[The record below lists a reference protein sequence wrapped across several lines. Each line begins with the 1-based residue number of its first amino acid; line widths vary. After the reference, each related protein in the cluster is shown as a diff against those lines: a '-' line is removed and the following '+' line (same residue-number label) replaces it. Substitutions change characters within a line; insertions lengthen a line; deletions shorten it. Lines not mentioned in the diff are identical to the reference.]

1 MTLFDRLAEAQERW
15 NVLEHPFYS
24 RWERG
29 ELVTRELAFYAGEYR
44 HAVVALARQ
53 AEAAGSEHAAE
64 EAGHVEL
71 WDDFANMLGA
81 DLDRAP
87 RPETVEC
94 AESWTGGTDRLER
107 LAVLYAIESAQP
119 TISSTKLAG
128 LVRYYGFH
136 PDGPGAAYFAV
147 HVQRDAEHA
156 AESRALLEAEA
167 KDADVERLVAAA
179 EAALRGNWRLLDGV
193 EAA

>member
-1 MTLFDRLAEAQERW
+1 MTLFERLAQAQERW

-29 ELVTRELAFYAGEYR
+29 ELDTRELAYYAGEYR

-53 AEAAGSEHAAE
+53 AEAAGSDHAAE
-64 EAGHVEL
+64 EAAHIDL
-71 WDDFANMLGA
+71 WDDFARTLGA

-87 RPETVEC
+87 RAETVEC
-94 AESWTGGTDRLER
+94 AESWSGGADRLER

-119 TISSTKLAG
+119 AVSSTKLAG
-128 LVRYYGFH
+128 LVGHYGF
-136 PDGPGAAYFAV
+136 DRSGAAYFVV
-147 HVQRDAEHA
+147 HAERDIEHA
-156 AESRALLEAEA
+156 AESRALLAAEA
-167 KDADVERLVAAA
+167 TEADVERLVAAA
-179 EAALRGNWRLLDGV
+179 EAALCGNWRLLDGV